1 MDETGKHSL
10 AGQSALVTG
19 ASRGIGRA
27 IALHLARQ
35 GAYVGIN
42 FVSNEEA
49 AASTLA
55 EVTSLGGSGEL
66 LGFDVS
72 DPEAASERVRS
83 FAKSRGSLDIL
94 VNNAGLAIDGLILR
108 YKPDDWD
115 RIVRVNLGGAFHCAR
130 AAARS
135 MVRARYGRIINLS
148 SVVASMGNPGQV
160 AYASTKAGLEGMTRS
175 LALELAQRGI
185 TVNSIAPG
193 MIDTEMTETLSDD
206 VRAAYLTGIPAG
218 RLGSAE
224 EVAFVVGFLASR
236 EAGYITG
243 QVLAVNG
250 GMYV

>member
-1 MDETGKHSL
+1 MNETGTKSL
-10 AGQSALVTG
+10 EGQSALVTG

-27 IALHLARQ
+27 IALHLASL
-35 GAYVGIN
+35 GAHVGVN
-42 FVSNEEA
+42 FVANEEA
-49 AASTLA
+49 ASATLA
-55 EVTSLGGSGEL
+55 DLTSRGGSGEL
-66 LGFDVS
+66 LRFDVS
-72 DPEAASERVRS
+72 DPEAASNGVRG
-83 FAKSRGSLDIL
+83 FAKSRGALDIL
-94 VNNAGLAIDGLILR
+94 VNNAGLTIDGLVLR
-108 YKPDDWD
+108 YKPEDWE
-115 RIVRVNLGGAFHCAR
+115 RIVNVNLGGAFHCAR

-175 LALELAQRGI
+175 LALELAHRGI

-193 MIDTEMTETLSDD
+193 MIDTEMTEALSEE

-218 RLGSAE
+218 RLGSPD
-224 EVAFVVGFLASR
+224 EVAFVAGFLASR